1 MSTVGS
7 LAAVALLASTDTDE
21 SLAVPGGPVMAA
33 APEILTAEEVL
44 VWRRALLRW
53 GGRAVDLDW
62 LLDLAGGL
70 RWSALQALRLDPRRP
85 VHLLQNRLA
94 LEALWRRHLESAEP
108 LQYLV
113 GRCPW
118 RDLELVVAPGVLI
131 PRQDTEQLV
140 ELALELAPPSLNDPG
155 GALWADLG
163 TGSGCLAVALAQALP
178 CSEGLA
184 VEISEAAQSIAAA
197 NLAAADLAQRVR
209 LLPGSWWE
217 ALRPWWGQFDL
228 VVSNPPYIP
237 TAVIPTLAPVVR
249 DHEPTLAL
257 DGGSD
262 GLTAIRAIV
271 AEAAEALAPGG
282 LLVLEHHHDQSAA
295 VMALLVG
302 AGLAA
307 PRAHRDLQGQWRF
320 ASARS
325 PRAMGAD

>member
-1 MSTVGS
+1 
-7 LAAVALLASTDTDE
+7 
-21 SLAVPGGPVMAA
+21 
-33 APEILTAEEVL
+33 
-44 VWRRALLRW
+44 
-53 GGRAVDLDW
+53 
-62 LLDLAGGL
+62 
-70 RWSALQALRLDPRRP
+70 
-85 VHLLQNRLA
+85 
-94 LEALWRRHLESAEP
+94 
-108 LQYLV
+108 
-113 GRCPW
+113 
-118 RDLELVVAPGVLI
+118 LVVAPGVLI

-140 ELALELAPPSLNDPG
+140 ELALELAPPSLHDPG

-271 AEAAEALAPGG
+271 AEAAEAMAPGG